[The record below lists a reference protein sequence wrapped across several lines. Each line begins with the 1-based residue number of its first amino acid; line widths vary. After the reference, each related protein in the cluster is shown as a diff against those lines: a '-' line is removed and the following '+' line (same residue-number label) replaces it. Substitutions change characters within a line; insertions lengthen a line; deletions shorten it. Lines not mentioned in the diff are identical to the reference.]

1 MTRDQIEERYK
12 WKLEDIFPDDEEW
25 EREYRETEA
34 MIPDLAALKD
44 SIATGA
50 SELYEGL
57 KKIEKA
63 NFHMERLIVYS
74 SMRKDEDGKVSKYQA
89 QTSRA
94 QSLAV
99 RLGSTLAYLDPLLL
113 EIPEETMKKYIE
125 DPQLKEFSFEL
136 SKILRK
142 KEHILSEKEERILAG
157 VGEFADGPQ
166 EIFGMLNNADMDF
179 GTIHHNGEE
188 LPLSHASYFEY
199 LSSGDRELR
208 KKAFQ
213 QYYDTYRKNIHTIA
227 ATYSNSVKKDVFYA
241 RERGYESAMEAALFE
256 DDVPLSVYHDLI
268 DNVHN
273 NLDTMHEYMEL
284 RKKVLAAD
292 DMQMYDIYA
301 PLMDTAEYKYS
312 FEQARDMVLSAL
324 PILGDDYIEI
334 LKTAFTDRWID
345 VYETPGKRSGAYS
358 WGVYGTHPYV
368 LLNHRNDLDSVFTLA
383 HELGHS
389 MHTYFSNASQPYS
402 TSGYVIFVAEVAST
416 VNEILLTK
424 YLLRTTE
431 DKELKKYVLNHYIDQ
446 FRTTVLRQ
454 TMFAEFEMMSHE
466 EIEKGNALTV
476 DSMNEMYFKLNSL
489 YHGKAMGDD
498 RTISY
503 EWARIPHFYNAFY
516 VYKYATGFSCAS
528 AIVSKLESDPSMK
541 ERYRRFLCAGGSKF
555 PIDILGDASINV
567 GEAVDLCMKEFRRA
581 LEEFKTLV

>member
-179 GTIHHNGEE
+179 GIIHHNGED

-208 KKAFQ
+208 KKHLSSTMILTER
-213 QYYDTYRKNIHTIA
+213 TY
-227 ATYSNSVKKDVFYA
+227 
-241 RERGYESAMEAALFE
+241 
-256 DDVPLSVYHDLI
+256 
-268 DNVHN
+268 
-273 NLDTMHEYMEL
+273 
-284 RKKVLAAD
+284 
-292 DMQMYDIYA
+292 
-301 PLMDTAEYKYS
+301 
-312 FEQARDMVLSAL
+312 
-324 PILGDDYIEI
+324 IL
-334 LKTAFTDRWID
+334 
-345 VYETPGKRSGAYS
+345 
-358 WGVYGTHPYV
+358 
-368 LLNHRNDLDSVFTLA
+368 
-383 HELGHS
+383 
-389 MHTYFSNASQPYS
+389 
-402 TSGYVIFVAEVAST
+402 
-416 VNEILLTK
+416 
-424 YLLRTTE
+424 
-431 DKELKKYVLNHYIDQ
+431 
-446 FRTTVLRQ
+446 
-454 TMFAEFEMMSHE
+454 
-466 EIEKGNALTV
+466 
-476 DSMNEMYFKLNSL
+476 
-489 YHGKAMGDD
+489 
-498 RTISY
+498 
-503 EWARIPHFYNAFY
+503 
-516 VYKYATGFSCAS
+516 
-528 AIVSKLESDPSMK
+528 
-541 ERYRRFLCAGGSKF
+541 
-555 PIDILGDASINV
+555 
-567 GEAVDLCMKEFRRA
+567 
-581 LEEFKTLV
+581 